1 MAQTKISNLINPEVM
16 ADIISGK
23 IANKIRVT
31 PYAKVDTTL
40 QGIPG
45 DTITVPAYA
54 YVGDAEDVA
63 EGVECGTTVLTA
75 STTKAKVKKAMKAIE
90 ITDESILSGY
100 GDPVAEANS
109 QLYKAIA
116 SKIDNDCMKALLGA
130 TTRVYDGS
138 SAKIG
143 YNPIVEAI
151 DLFEEEENSEK
162 VMWVNPKQVTDLRK
176 DANFLSADKYQA
188 GVALS
193 GEVGRIANTRIIAS
207 KKIVL
212 DGTSAFYTCPIVKLE
227 TDAEVENEMPA
238 ITVYLK
244 KDVGLEVERHSLK
257 RTTSISVDEHYAAVV
272 SNASKVVLAK
282 FKK

>member
-100 GDPVAEANS
+100 GDPVAEVNS

-116 SKIDNDCMKALLGA
+116 SKIDNDCMAALLGA
-130 TTRVYDGS
+130 STKVYNGAA
-138 SAKIG
+138 AKIG

-176 DANFLSADKYQA
+176 DANFLSADKYQS

-207 KKIVL
+207 KKVVL
-212 DGTSAFYTCPIVKLE
+212 DETSAFYTCPIVKLE
-227 TDAEVENEMPA
+227 TDTEVEDEIPA

-244 KDVGLEVERHSLK
+244 KDVGLETERHSLK

>member
-130 TTRVYDGS
+130 TTQVYNGS

-162 VMWVNPKQVTDLRK
+162 IMWVNPKQVTDLRK

-244 KDVGLEVERHSLK
+244 KDVGLETERHSLK

>member
-188 GVALS
+188 GVALT
-193 GEVGRIANTRIIAS
+193 GEVGRIANTRIISS

-227 TDAEVENEMPA
+227 TDTEVEDEMPA

-244 KDVGLEVERHSLK
+244 KDVGLETERHSLK

>member
-130 TTRVYDGS
+130 TTQVYNGS

-212 DGTSAFYTCPIVKLE
+212 DDTSAFYTCPIVKLE
-227 TDAEVENEMPA
+227 TDTEVEDEMPA

>member
-130 TTRVYDGS
+130 TTQVYNGS

-188 GVALS
+188 GVALT
-193 GEVGRIANTRIIAS
+193 GEVGRIANTRIISS

-212 DGTSAFYTCPIVKLE
+212 DDTSAFYTCPIVKLE
-227 TDAEVENEMPA
+227 TDTEVEDEMPA

-244 KDVGLEVERHSLK
+244 KDVGLETERHSLK

>member
-100 GDPVAEANS
+100 GDPANS

-116 SKIDNDCMKALLGA
+116 SKIDNDCMAALLGA
-130 TTRVYDGS
+130 STKVYNGAA
-138 SAKIG
+138 AKIG

-176 DANFLSADKYQA
+176 DANFLSADKYQS

-207 KKIVL
+207 KKVVL
-212 DGTSAFYTCPIVKLE
+212 DETSAFYTCPIVKLE
-227 TDAEVENEMPA
+227 TDTEVEDEIPA

-244 KDVGLEVERHSLK
+244 KDVGLETERHSLK

>member
-130 TTRVYDGS
+130 TTQVYDGS

-188 GVALS
+188 GVALT
-193 GEVGRIANTRIIAS
+193 GEVGRIANTRIISS

-212 DGTSAFYTCPIVKLE
+212 DDTSAFYTCPIVKLE
-227 TDAEVENEMPA
+227 TDTEVEDEMPA

-244 KDVGLEVERHSLK
+244 KDVGLETERHSLK

>member
-130 TTRVYDGS
+130 ATQVYNGS
-138 SAKIG
+138 AAKIG

-162 VMWVNPKQVTDLRK
+162 IMWVNPKQVTDLRK

>member
-130 TTRVYDGS
+130 TTQVYNGS
-138 SAKIG
+138 AAKIG

-162 VMWVNPKQVTDLRK
+162 IMWVNPKQVTDLRK

>member
-130 TTRVYDGS
+130 TTQVYDGS

-188 GVALS
+188 GVALT
-193 GEVGRIANTRIIAS
+193 GEVGRIANTRIISS

-227 TDAEVENEMPA
+227 TDTEVEDEMPA

-244 KDVGLEVERHSLK
+244 KDVGLETERHSLK

>member
-116 SKIDNDCMKALLGA
+116 SKIDNDCMEALLGA
-130 TTRVYDGS
+130 TTQVYNGAA
-138 SAKIG
+138 AKIG

-162 VMWVNPKQVTDLRK
+162 IMWVNPKQVTDLRK
-176 DANFLSADKYQA
+176 DANFLSADKYQP

-212 DGTSAFYTCPIVKLE
+212 DGTSAF
-227 TDAEVENEMPA
+227 
-238 ITVYLK
+238 
-244 KDVGLEVERHSLK
+244 
-257 RTTSISVDEHYAAVV
+257 
-272 SNASKVVLAK
+272 
-282 FKK
+282 

>member
-90 ITDESILSGY
+90 ITDE
-100 GDPVAEANS
+100 PNKNQAN
-109 QLYKAIA
+109 I
-116 SKIDNDCMKALLGA
+116 C
-130 TTRVYDGS
+130 RVY
-138 SAKIG
+138 K
-143 YNPIVEAI
+143 
-151 DLFEEEENSEK
+151 
-162 VMWVNPKQVTDLRK
+162 
-176 DANFLSADKYQA
+176 
-188 GVALS
+188 
-193 GEVGRIANTRIIAS
+193 
-207 KKIVL
+207 
-212 DGTSAFYTCPIVKLE
+212 
-227 TDAEVENEMPA
+227 
-238 ITVYLK
+238 
-244 KDVGLEVERHSLK
+244 
-257 RTTSISVDEHYAAVV
+257 
-272 SNASKVVLAK
+272 
-282 FKK
+282 

>member
-130 TTRVYDGS
+130 TTQVYNGS
-138 SAKIG
+138 AAKIG

-188 GVALS
+188 GVALT

>member
-100 GDPVAEANS
+100 SDPVAEANS

-130 TTRVYDGS
+130 TTQVYNGS

-212 DGTSAFYTCPIVKLE
+212 DGTSTFYTCPIVKLE
-227 TDAEVENEMPA
+227 TDTEVEDEIPA

-244 KDVGLEVERHSLK
+244 KDVGLETERHSLK

>member
-130 TTRVYDGS
+130 TTRVYNGS

-244 KDVGLEVERHSLK
+244 KDVGLETERHSLK

>member
-130 TTRVYDGS
+130 TTQVYNGS

-188 GVALS
+188 GVALT

>member
-130 TTRVYDGS
+130 TTQVYNGS

-212 DGTSAFYTCPIVKLE
+212 DDTSAFYTCPIVKLE
-227 TDAEVENEMPA
+227 TDTEVEDEMPA

-244 KDVGLEVERHSLK
+244 KDVGLETERHSLK